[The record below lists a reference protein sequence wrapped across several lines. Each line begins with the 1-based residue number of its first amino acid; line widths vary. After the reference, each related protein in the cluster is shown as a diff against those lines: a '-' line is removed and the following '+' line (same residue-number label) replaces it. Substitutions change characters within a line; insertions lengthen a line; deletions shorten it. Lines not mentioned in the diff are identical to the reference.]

1 MNLKLNQCLPC
12 PEGDCPEPIQDLL
25 NFSELVVSTFS
36 DDDEGRDAAKTHAKL
51 SFLLR
56 RLWTF
61 ALASGKP
68 LALMVH
74 GNRGGVIFG
83 LRLSEGGTPEVLAHP
98 IDDNIPPIL
107 AQMLFEKMVSDTKS
121 VVCQELQE
129 ELNETPDGFDFV

>member
-1 MNLKLNQCLPC
+1 
-12 PEGDCPEPIQDLL
+12 
-25 NFSELVVSTFS
+25 
-36 DDDEGRDAAKTHAKL
+36 
-51 SFLLR
+51 
-56 RLWTF
+56 WTF